1 MAPPPISDKCQTLF
15 RGKIKWMLKYAAC
28 WKKEVCQARS
38 SIHYLSLLTFVRCQV
53 PGVRRTK
60 LVTALFA
67 KTVPPA
73 DASFQMTT
81 CGRLNTVLPPRL
93 LVF

>member
-1 MAPPPISDKCQTLF
+1 
-15 RGKIKWMLKYAAC
+15 MLKYAAC

-38 SIHYLSLLTFVRCQV
+38 SIHYLSLKTFVRCQV
-53 PGVRRTK
+53 PGVSRTK
-60 LVTALFA
+60 LVTTLFA

-81 CGRLNTVLPPRL
+81 CGRLNTFTTQVTSVLVSKVTRASLP
-93 LVF
+93 